1 MKLQFMSRVK
11 DSKFAN
17 ELHKILCSPFFVM
30 GLSLFTLLCSS
41 FKVKVL
47 GFIVLTIIF
56 SIVCITQRD
65 LKPIIPLVIFTNCI
79 GYYKMSL
86 DLATIHYVILGIC
99 AFVAVL
105 AIAYYFIFKF
115 VVEKEKFNKGKLF
128 WGLVVLFVV
137 CMFSGIACKDY
148 NHVYTLRLFGVF
160 VLIFLGYL
168 LLANSIDESAKD
180 YTAFTFVCFGI
191 FACLQMVVFYAGT
204 EDVVLAFHQKALTT
218 WWGMTNSIATAIAM
232 SLPFAVYLATKKA
245 PQIYIPLSVVMLVGI
260 FFTFSRGNMLFVAIF
275 YPLILIYGFIVSKK
289 KLSYGIT
296 SLVCLVLVSVVIF
309 ALKEQILEWFGVVR
323 SLGLDDNGRK
333 ELWDY
338 ALNDFKNN
346 KIFGAGFYGEDGIDL
361 PTPLKKFHSTVL
373 QILASAGI
381 VGCIG
386 FIVHYFQRYKMM
398 FTKLSVFKVFA
409 LFGLALYEAY
419 GLIDINL
426 LRYFQIILLVIILVT
441 CEKETEK
448 TREPAFANVFK
459 GGKKMNTQNFSG
471 SENLEANKTDSQAGS
486 QNKSKDMLLAEE
498 NSNLGNNTSDSNL
511 GNNPSDV
518 ESQNIIPKSVSET
531 SQEVEQIVKQIE
543 TINAEPIPVN
553 LEAQENQ
560 SDANVTA
567 ESNSDHNT
575 NIQTQEL
582 SDKELTKKHKFYRY
596 FLKRFF
602 DITLSLIAMI
612 ILSPVYLIVSIMVRI
627 KLGNPVIFKQLRPGY
642 KNKIFMFY
650 KYRSMLNAT
659 DKNGELLPDSERMT
673 KFGKLLRK
681 TSLDELPQ
689 LWNIFKGDMSFVG
702 PRPKLVKDMVFYN
715 ETQNKR
721 SLVRPGLTGY
731 AQANGR
737 NLNSWQE
744 TFDYDLYYV
753 KNCSLWLDI
762 KILFTTALKV
772 IKKEEILTQ
781 DQVPDAYY
789 FGDQLLN
796 TNQITEEEYT
806 KKLAEAKEL
815 ERKIMEK

>member
-1 MKLQFMSRVK
+1 MSKVK

-17 ELHKILCSPFFVM
+17 ELHKILCSPFFVI
-30 GLSLFTLLCSS
+30 GLSLFTLLCAS
-41 FKVKVL
+41 FKVKVF

-56 SIVCITQRD
+56 SVVCITQRD

-79 GYYKMSL
+79 GYYKMRL
-86 DLATIHYVILGIC
+86 DLSTIHYVIMGIC

-115 VVEKEKFNKGKLF
+115 AVEKEKFNKGKLF

-148 NHVYTLRLFGVF
+148 NHIYTLRLFGVF

-191 FACLQMVVFYAGT
+191 FACLQMVVFYMGT
-204 EDVVLAFHQKALTT
+204 EDVVFAFHQKALKT

-296 SLVCLVLVSVVIF
+296 SLVCIVLVSAVIF
-309 ALKEQILEWFGVVR
+309 ALKEQMLEWFKSVR
-323 SLGLDDNGRK
+323 ELGFNDNGRK

-381 VGCIG
+381 VGCVG

-398 FTKLSVFKVFA
+398 FTKLSVFKMFA

-426 LRYFQIILLVIILVT
+426 LRYFQIILLVIIFTT
-441 CEKETEK
+441 CEKESEK
-448 TREPAFANVFK
+448 TREPVFTNVFK

-471 SENLEANKTDSQAGS
+471 SENLETNKTDSQADS
-486 QNKSKDMLLAEE
+486 QNKSKDRLSAEE
-498 NSNLGNNTSDSNL
+498 NNALEINTSDASVI
-511 GNNPSDV
+511 D
-518 ESQNIIPKSVSET
+518 SQKINSKSMSEN
-531 SQEVEQIVKQIE
+531 SQQVEQIVKQIE
-543 TINAEPIPVN
+543 SINAEPTPLN
-553 LEAQENQ
+553 LKSQENQ
-560 SDANVTA
+560 FNANATT
-567 ESNSDHNT
+567 ESNSDHNAD
-575 NIQTQEL
+575 IQTQEM

-627 KLGNPVIFKQLRPGY
+627 KLGKPVIFKQLRPGY

-715 ETQNKR
+715 ERQNKR

-762 KILFTTALKV
+762 KILFKTALKV
-772 IKKEEILTQ
+772 IKKDEILTQ
-781 DQVPDAYY
+781 DQVSDAYY

-815 ERKIMEK
+815 ERIIMEKN